1 MPEPVLSARI
11 SRSFV
16 QHIRASTEEVFPL
29 LCPEL
34 EKAWLP
40 GWDYRMVHSAS
51 GVAERG
57 AVFETTHA
65 LGTTRWIVTEHE
77 PPRRVCFA
85 RFQPD
90 GLVVHIEINLG
101 RHLDGS
107 TAVCIEYT
115 STPTDEA
122 SRAILAASNAQDWLD
137 SMATWEGSMNAWF
150 GKPRRAGL
158 GPQSKR

>member
-1 MPEPVLSARI
+1 MPRPVLASRVV
-11 SRSFV
+11 RSFV
-16 QHIRASTEEVFPL
+16 QHIHASPEEVFPL
-29 LCPEL
+29 LCPER

-57 AVFETTHA
+57 AVFETAHA
-65 LGTTRWIVTEHE
+65 SGTTRWIVTEHDA
-77 PPRRVCFA
+77 PRRVCFA
-85 RFQPD
+85 RWQPD

-101 RHLDGS
+101 RHFDGT

-122 SRAILAASNAQDWLD
+122 SRAILAASSEKDWLD
-137 SMATWEGSMNAWF
+137 NMSKWEGSMNAWF
-150 GKPRRAGL
+150 GKSPR
-158 GPQSKR
+158 PSKR

>member
-1 MPEPVLSARI
+1 MPFTVLSTRVV
-11 SRSFV
+11 SSFV
-16 QHIRASTEEVFPL
+16 QHIHASPEEVFPL

-57 AVFETTHA
+57 AVFETPHP

-77 PPRRVCFA
+77 APRRVSFA
-85 RFQPD
+85 RWQPD
-90 GLVVHIEINLG
+90 GVVVHIEIELG
-101 RHLDGS
+101 RHLDGT
-107 TAVCIEYT
+107 TAVCVEYT

-122 SRAILAASNAQDWLD
+122 SRAILASSSEQDWLA
-137 SMATWEGSMNAWF
+137 SMAKWEGSMNAWF
-150 GKPRRAGL
+150 GKSPR
-158 GPQSKR
+158 PSKP